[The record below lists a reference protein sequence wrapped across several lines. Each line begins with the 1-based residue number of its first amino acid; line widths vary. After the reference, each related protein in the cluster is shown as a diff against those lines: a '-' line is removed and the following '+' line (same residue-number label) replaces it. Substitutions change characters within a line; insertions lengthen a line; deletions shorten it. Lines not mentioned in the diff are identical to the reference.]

1 MTPPPPTSNPSDFGA
16 SMQVVMRQLERLEER
31 TRDLI
36 TRADMENL
44 RKELVSRDSLDLQI
58 RALQSTMQR
67 IERDRIEDKVEL
79 EKRLDEVEKEQVTR
93 QDRLWMRLGQS
104 IGLMAF
110 IMALFEFL
118 THLRIIP

>member
-1 MTPPPPTSNPSDFGA
+1 
-16 SMQVVMRQLERLEER
+16 
-31 TRDLI
+31 
-36 TRADMENL
+36 MENL